1 MKKNRSS
8 FLIEYPEGWMITL
21 FDKGNFVK
29 YFNSA
34 EDDWEDA
41 LEYEELFMMTGK
53 INNVRHRV
61 KLGGYHEVSE
71 IDIFNLDELLSLV
84 STR

>member
-1 MKKNRSS
+1 MKTNRSS

-21 FDKGNFVK
+21 FDGDMNVN

-34 EDDWEDA
+34 EDDWEDV
-41 LEYEELFMMTGK
+41 LEYEELFMMAGK
-53 INNVRHRV
+53 INNTRHRV
-61 KLGGYHEVSE
+61 KLGTYQEVSE
-71 IDIFNLDELLSLV
+71 INIFDLGELLSFI